1 MKEFREKEEKE
12 LRKVLDETQ
21 AEISQLRGKRATGAL
36 ADTSSIL
43 KKRREVA
50 RILTVFGEKEVLK
63 EVAQIEENKNGRP
76 QKRPSILKKQNV
88 EKKA

>member
-1 MKEFREKEEKE
+1 MSKMKELREKEEKE
-12 LRKVLDETQ
+12 LRKILDETQ

-43 KKRREVA
+43 KNRREVA

-63 EVAQIEENKNGRP
+63 KVSSAE
-76 QKRPSILKKQNV
+76 KQNHV
-88 EKKA
+88 EKEA